1 MKEYFTYETIS
12 INVSISFCY
21 KYLLTFDHLTAF
33 IYHTMVLTKNFIA
46 DIIEW
51 DVENWQHALFFWE
64 KQLPDNNQQLKC
76 LELGGRSG
84 GPSLWLASKGY
95 EVICS
100 DLENPEE
107 NAKKLHSKYDLSGTI
122 RYEAISATDVPYKNE
137 LDIIVIK
144 SIIGGI
150 SRSGHD
156 ELQQKVIDE
165 CYKALKPGG
174 KLLFAENL
182 EASAFHR
189 SARKKFTKWGG
200 EWNYLKFKNVPQLF
214 SHWKKVHFET
224 VGFLATFGRSEKQR
238 RFLGK
243 IDKLLKP
250 ITPKKLRYVVYGVAE
265 K

>member
-1 MKEYFTYETIS
+1 M
-12 INVSISFCY
+12 
-21 KYLLTFDHLTAF
+21 A
-33 IYHTMVLTKNFIA
+33 LTKNFII

-64 KQLPDNNQQLKC
+64 KQLSDNNRQLKC
-76 LELGGRSG
+76 LELGGRRG

-107 NAKKLHSKYDLSGTI
+107 NATKLHSKYTLTGLI
-122 RYEAISATDVPYKNE
+122 RYEAISATDIPYENE
-137 LDIIVIK
+137 FDIIVIK

-150 SRSGHD
+150 SRSGQD
-156 ELQQKVIDE
+156 ELQQKIINE
-165 CYKALKPGG
+165 CFKALKPGG

-182 EASAFHR
+182 ESSALHR
-189 SARKKFTKWGG
+189 FARKKFIKWGG
-200 EWNYLKFKNVPQLF
+200 EWNYLKFKNVAALF
-214 SHWKKVHFET
+214 SIWKKIHFET
-224 VGFLATFGRSEKQR
+224 VGFLAAFGRSEKQR
-238 RFLGK
+238 NFLGK
-243 IDKLLKP
+243 VDKLLKP

>member
-1 MKEYFTYETIS
+1 M
-12 INVSISFCY
+12 
-21 KYLLTFDHLTAF
+21 A
-33 IYHTMVLTKNFIA
+33 LTKNFIT
-46 DIIEW
+46 DIVEW

-64 KQLPDNNQQLKC
+64 KQLPTDDLILKC
-76 LELGGRSG
+76 LELGGRRG

-95 EVICS
+95 DVVCS

-107 NAKKLHSKYDLSGTI
+107 YAKKLHSNYDLKGTI
-122 RYEAISATDVPYKNE
+122 RYEAISATDIPYENE
-137 LDIIVIK
+137 FDVIVMK

-150 SRSGHD
+150 SRLERD

-182 EASAFHR
+182 ESSMLHR
-189 SARKKFTKWGG
+189 FARKKFIKWGG
-200 EWNYLKFKNVPQLF
+200 DWNYLKFKNVPKLF
-214 SHWKKVHFET
+214 SRWNKLHFET
-224 VGFLATFGRSEKQR
+224 IGFFATFGRSEKQR

-243 IDKLLKP
+243 IDKVLKP
-250 ITPKKLRYVVYGVAE
+250 LTPKKLRYIVYGVGE